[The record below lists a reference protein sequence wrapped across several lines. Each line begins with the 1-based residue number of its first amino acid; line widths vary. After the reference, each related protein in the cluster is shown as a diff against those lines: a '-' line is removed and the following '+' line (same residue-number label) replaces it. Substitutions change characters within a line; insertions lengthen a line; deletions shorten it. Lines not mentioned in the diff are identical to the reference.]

1 MTFLQNRTDLAIESI
16 GLNCENLSGASST
29 TTAFGDVS
37 VTCTVISE
45 DFASKK
51 INKPIGKY
59 ITVDIPCLTYSTEN
73 NEQVSD
79 IISDQIKN
87 LLPENKNGILVIG
100 LGNREITPD
109 ALGPKACEKILA
121 TRHIADTLAKEIGLS
136 GLQKVSVL
144 SPGVLG
150 QTGIETVEIIK
161 GITDKT
167 KPTAVIVIDALAAKS
182 IKRIGTTVQISNV
195 GISPGSGV
203 GNKRKEISKTTLGI
217 PVIAIG
223 IPTVVDAETLYL
235 DISGT
240 QSNDTAISEMIVTP
254 REIDTIIEQ
263 ASLLLGHSI
272 NKALQPNIDDKIL
285 LNLV

>member
-1 MTFLQNRTDLAIESI
+1 MRNRTDLAIESI
-16 GLNCENLSGASST
+16 GLNRENLNGTNST
-29 TTAFGDVS
+29 TTTFGDIT

-45 DFASKK
+45 DFASKT

-59 ITVDIPCLTYSTEN
+59 ITVDIPCLTYATEN
-73 NEQVSD
+73 NQEVCN
-79 IISDQIKN
+79 IISEQIKN

-121 TRHIADTLAKEIGLS
+121 TRHIADTLAEEIGLI
-136 GLQKVSVL
+136 GLKNVSVL

-161 GITDKT
+161 GIINKT
-167 KPTAVIVIDALAAKS
+167 MPTAVIVIDALAAKS
-182 IKRIGTTVQISNV
+182 IKRIGTTIQISNV

-203 GNKRKEISKTTLGI
+203 GNKRKEISKATLGI

-223 IPTVVDAETLYL
+223 IPTVVDAETLCL
-235 DISGT
+235 DISGF
-240 QSNDTAISEMIVTP
+240 QRNDSLLTEMIVTP
-254 REIDTIIEQ
+254 REIDTIIEH

-272 NKALQPNIDDKIL
+272 NTALQPNIDGEIL
-285 LNLV
+285 QNLV

>member
-1 MTFLQNRTDLAIESI
+1 MQNRTDLAIESI
-16 GLNCENLSGASST
+16 GLSCENLSGTSST
-29 TTAFGDVS
+29 TTVFGDVS
-37 VTCTVISE
+37 VTCTIISE
-45 DFASKK
+45 DPASKA

-59 ITVDIPCLTYSTEN
+59 TTVDIPCLSYSTEN
-73 NEQVSD
+73 IEEVSD
-79 IISDQIKN
+79 IIAEQIKE

-121 TRHIADTLAKEIGLS
+121 TRHIADTLANELGLG
-136 GLQKVSVL
+136 GLRKVSVL

-240 QSNDTAISEMIVTP
+240 QSNDTALSEMIVTP